1 MTDFLKNELK
11 SGEAFLISSPENRRY
26 YTDFEASDGYLLV
39 TPKKAVLFADGRYI
53 EAAQSK
59 AKNCDEIRL
68 LKKVSEDVKSALE
81 AEGITKVYTEEEK
94 LTLREF
100 KALEKALE
108 RELAPEKTD
117 ELTRNLRRK
126 KSLEEK
132 ERIIKAQRI
141 AEGAF
146 EHILSFIKE
155 GVTEKEIRLELE
167 FYMLKN
173 GADGLS
179 FETIAISGKNT
190 SMPHGVPTEKPVE
203 KGDFITMDYG
213 ALYRGYHSDM
223 TRTVALGYVSDEQE
237 KVYNT
242 VLEAQK
248 AAAEAVKPG
257 AKCAD
262 ADAAAR
268 QIIEKAGYA
277 KFFTHGTGHGV
288 GIDIHEPPTVSYRS
302 EETLRPGDVVTA
314 EPGIYL
320 PGKFGVRIEDM
331 LYVTENSAENLTE
344 APKSLIVL

>member
-1 MTDFLKNELK
+1 MTDYLKNELK
-11 SGEAFLISSPENRRY
+11 AGEAFLISSPENRRY

-39 TPKKAVLFADGRYI
+39 TPKKAVLFMDGRYI

-146 EHILSFIKE
+146 KHILSFIKE

-277 KFFTHGTGHGV
+277 EFFTHGTGHGV

-344 APKSLIVL
+344 APKNLIVL

>member
-242 VLEAQK
+242 GLEAQK

>member
-11 SGEAFLISSPENRRY
+11 AGEAFLISSPENRRY

-53 EAAQSK
+53 EAAQGK
-59 AKNCDEIRL
+59 AKNCDEVRL

-100 KALEKALE
+100 KALEKAIEL
-108 RELAPEKTD
+108 ELAPEKTD

-190 SMPHGVPTEKPVE
+190 SMPHGVPTGKPVE

-223 TRTVALGYVSDEQE
+223 TRTVALGYVRDEQE

-248 AAAEAVKPG
+248 AAIEAVIPG
-257 AKCAD
+257 AKCAG

-277 KFFTHGTGHGV
+277 EFFTHGTGHGV

-344 APKSLIVL
+344 APRNLIVL

>member
-1 MTDFLKNELK
+1 
-11 SGEAFLISSPENRRY
+11 
-26 YTDFEASDGYLLV
+26 
-39 TPKKAVLFADGRYI
+39 
-53 EAAQSK
+53 
-59 AKNCDEIRL
+59 
-68 LKKVSEDVKSALE
+68 
-81 AEGITKVYTEEEK
+81 
-94 LTLREF
+94 
-100 KALEKALE
+100 
-108 RELAPEKTD
+108 
-117 ELTRNLRRK
+117 
-126 KSLEEK
+126 
-132 ERIIKAQRI
+132 
-141 AEGAF
+141 
-146 EHILSFIKE
+146 
-155 GVTEKEIRLELE
+155 
-167 FYMLKN
+167 MLKN

-277 KFFTHGTGHGV
+277 EFFTHGTGHGV

-344 APKSLIVL
+344 APKNLIVL

>member
-11 SGEAFLISSPENRRY
+11 AGEAFLISSPENRRY

-39 TPKKAVLFADGRYI
+39 TPKKAVLFMDGRYI

-59 AKNCDEIRL
+59 AKNCDEICL

-277 KFFTHGTGHGV
+277 EFFTHGTGHGV

-344 APKSLIVL
+344 APKNLIVL